1 MALPLWQWKTILYL
15 ILKQVMNAGQID
27 INLLYPST
35 LEKQIFYSIS
45 VYSSSHQLELE
56 RVLNKTM
63 KLNVYL
69 CCQFRLTLLL
79 KYQQHP
85 LSLLWCLKSGE
96 QLHFAGFMI
105 EGCLE
110 QRERSRVMNTINQR
124 YESLISTK
132 LLSSTFHF
140 HMLFSD
146 EFVLKWW
153 SLYITKYFCLFRF
166 RCIWV

>member
-1 MALPLWQWKTILYL
+1 MKNNTIPHTQTSYECWTDRYQFAIPINFGKTNFLFKFSLLIQPSVGIWKGIKQNNETECIFVLP
-15 ILKQVMNAGQID
+15 VQID
-27 INLLYPST
+27 FIVEVST
-35 LEKQIFYSIS
+35 ASI
-45 VYSSSHQLELE
+45 
-56 RVLNKTM
+56 
-63 KLNVYL
+63 
-69 CCQFRLTLLL
+69 C
-79 KYQQHP
+79 
-85 LSLLWCLKSGE
+85 SLLWCLESGE

-110 QRERSRVMNTINQR
+110 QRERSRVMNTISQR

-153 SLYITKYFCLFRF
+153 TLNKTKYFCLFRF